1 MKWNTTNYKGNPVT
15 WYSGDVIEK
24 ILQVCKEHGLIAHLD
39 SNGNI
44 FAHTANPATAKIMR
58 IIESEEK

>member
-1 MKWNTTNYKGNPVT
+1 MKWIVDRIGKEQT

-24 ILQVCKEHGLIAHLD
+24 ILQVCKQHGLIAHID
-39 SNGNI
+39 RNGET

-58 IIESEEK
+58 IIESENK